1 MPGLNWQFPP
11 RSWHDSGDE
20 SYDTDTDK
28 TFSSPG
34 WIGGHWQHPSHVT
47 CALCCGPRTNNN
59 CRNWDYFGDWNL
71 ILSNTY
77 ILYLFIFYHLQIYNR
92 TSASSCSNQIII
104 FRPQSS
110 NHLSAM
116 RCPAL
121 SLSTDWVL
129 MFAKSWHK
137 SRSTRA
143 RPGFKARAWAGQT

>member
-1 MPGLNWQFPP
+1 MTASRAL
-11 RSWHDSGDE
+11 SWNNSGNCISDISDANVILSGCRGSINSFLRAHDSGDE
-20 SYDTDTDK
+20 CYDTGTDK

-34 WIGGHWQHPSHVT
+34 WIGGNWQHPSHVT

-92 TSASSCSNQIII
+92 TSASSCSNHIII
-104 FRPQSS
+104 FCPQSS

-121 SLSTDWVL
+121 SL
-129 MFAKSWHK
+129 H
-137 SRSTRA
+137 
-143 RPGFKARAWAGQT
+143 